1 MEEENKVNEVN
12 EENESTNSGKDLSYP
27 SFLGRAGAYILD
39 VLILAPF
46 FIIVSIIETKMY
58 NVPNMLYPPM
68 IISVIFSFF
77 FYCYRI
83 FFNTKFNG
91 TPGKLLCKFR
101 ICREDGMPV
110 TWETAIK
117 RESLYIVLYLFELL
131 LLYKFFFA
139 HRSEADT
146 FMHPIFLFSKTT
158 ESIIYTWIYRLISI
172 IDFGKALF
180 SPKRITF
187 HDKIAGT
194 VVVYKPV

>member
-1 MEEENKVNEVN
+1 MDEANEVN
-12 EENESTNSGKDLSYP
+12 EENESTNSGKDLTYP

-39 VLILAPF
+39 GLIMAPF
-46 FIIVSIIETKMY
+46 YLLFYIIQRKMFLA
-58 NVPNMLYPPM
+58 PNMLYPSA
-68 IISVIFSFF
+68 IITVILSFLCYF
-77 FYCYRI
+77 YRI

-91 TPGKLLCKFR
+91 TPGKLICKYR

-117 RESLYIVLYLFELL
+117 RESLYIVLTLFHFL

-139 HRSEADT
+139 HRSETDT
-146 FMHPIFLFSKTT
+146 YALVLSLFSKTK
-158 ESIIYTWIYRLISI
+158 ESIMNSWTFRLICI

-180 SPKRITF
+180 SPKRITL

-194 VVVYKPV
+194 VVVYRL